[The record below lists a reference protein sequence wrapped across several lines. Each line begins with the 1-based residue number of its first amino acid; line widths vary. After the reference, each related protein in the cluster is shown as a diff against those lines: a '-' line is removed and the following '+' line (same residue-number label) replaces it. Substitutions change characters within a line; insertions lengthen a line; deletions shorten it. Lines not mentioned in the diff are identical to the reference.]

1 MAGEAPAIG
10 VLASG
15 SGTNL
20 QALIDASERS
30 ELRARVALVISNN
43 SDAGALVRARRH
55 AIPWR
60 HLSSRGHPDP
70 AVLDQAIRD
79 ALLAH
84 GADLVVLA
92 GYMKLLGAATLSAFA
107 GRILNIHPALLP
119 AFGGPGMYGPRVHE
133 AVLAAGAR
141 ISGVSAHLVTA
152 RYDRG
157 PVILQKAVSVEPGDT
172 PQALGARILKVE
184 HRLLPEAVR
193 RTLDA
198 LGYAL

>member
-1 MAGEAPAIG
+1 MAREGPAIG

-20 QALIDASERS
+20 QALIDARERG

-55 AIPWR
+55 ALPCR
-60 HLSSRGHPDP
+60 HLSSRGYPDP
-70 AVLDQAIRD
+70 AVLDRAIRD
-79 ALLAH
+79 TLLAH

-92 GYMKLLGAATLSAFA
+92 GYMKLLGTATLSAFA

-119 AFGGPGMYGPRVHE
+119 AFGGPGMCGPRVHE

-152 RYDRG
+152 CYDRG
-157 PVILQKAVSVEPGDT
+157 PVVLQKAVPVEPEDT

-193 RTLDA
+193 RTLNA